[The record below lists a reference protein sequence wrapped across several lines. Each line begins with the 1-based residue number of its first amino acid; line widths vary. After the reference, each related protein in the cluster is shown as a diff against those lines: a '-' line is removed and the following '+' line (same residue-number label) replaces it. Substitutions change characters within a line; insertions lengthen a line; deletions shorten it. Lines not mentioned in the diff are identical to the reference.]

1 MTNDDA
7 GQKEADM
14 VRYLEKSEYGKCRPL
29 WEEAFPEDSK
39 SFADYYF
46 SEKLPSSKVLAIE
59 GEEGKLLT
67 MAHLNPY
74 TISVNGRK
82 WELPYIVGVA
92 TAADKRHKG
101 YMSQILYKMLKD
113 LKQEKKPFCFLMPAA
128 EAIYRPFQFAFIYDQ
143 PVCKSEDEP
152 EKNLEKRQVD
162 LAEKA
167 EELAH
172 WLNDWLD
179 KHYEVYAIRDKAYM
193 ELLKKELESEAGE
206 VTGWYEEDGKLHALE
221 AWWGLG
227 KREERFYYSLS
238 EIKPADTH
246 PAIMA
251 RITDMKALLEVIG
264 LNEDAPEDRF
274 QAVLCVK
281 DPIIPENEGRWLWK
295 LKKNRSTL
303 ERMNGLGLQT
313 EAEGSEQAVPS
324 SSEVLEINIDEL
336 AQWIFGYKPLG
347 EILSVVPPFW
357 TEYVRT
363 LRGVFIDEVV

>member
-1 MTNDDA
+1 
-7 GQKEADM
+7 M

-46 SEKLPSSKVLAIE
+46 SEKLPGSKVLAIE
-59 GEEGKLLT
+59 GEEGRLLT

-74 TISVNGRK
+74 TISVNGKK

-92 TAADKRHKG
+92 TATDQRHKG
-101 YMSQILYKMLKD
+101 YMRQVLYKMLRD
-113 LKQEKKPFCFLMPAA
+113 LNQEKKPFCFLMPAA

-143 PVCKSEDEP
+143 PVWKPEDEP
-152 EKNLEKRQVD
+152 EKDLEKKPVDLADQAEVMADWLDRWLEKR
-162 LAEKA
+162 
-167 EELAH
+167 
-172 WLNDWLD
+172 
-179 KHYEVYAIRDKAYM
+179 YEVYAVRDKAYM

-206 VTGWYEEDGKLHALE
+206 VIGWYEKDGKLHALE

-238 EIKPADTH
+238 EMKPADTH

-251 RITDMKALLEVIG
+251 RITDVKALLEVIG

-274 QAVLCVK
+274 QAVISIK
-281 DPIIPENEGRWLWK
+281 DPIVKENKGRWLWK
-295 LKKNRSTL
+295 LEKNGSTL
-303 ERMNGLGLQT
+303 EQMKGLAVQAET
-313 EAEGSEQAVPS
+313 EASEQAIPS
-324 SSEVLEINIDEL
+324 SSEVLEINIDQL
-336 AQWIFGYKPLG
+336 AQWIFGYKPL
-347 EILSVVPPFW
+347 EEVLSVAPPFW

-363 LRGVFIDEVV
+363 LRGVFLDEVV

>member
-1 MTNDDA
+1 
-7 GQKEADM
+7 M

-46 SEKLPSSKVLAIE
+46 SEKLPGSKVLAIE
-59 GEEGKLLT
+59 EDGRLLT

-74 TISVNGRK
+74 TISVNRKK

-92 TAADKRHKG
+92 TATDQRHKG
-101 YMSQILYKMLKD
+101 YMRQVLYKVLRD
-113 LKQEKKPFCFLMPAA
+113 LHQEKKPFCFLMPAA
-128 EAIYRPFQFAFIYDQ
+128 ETIYRPFQFAFIYDQ
-143 PVCKSEDEP
+143 PVWKPEDEP
-152 EKNLEKRQVD
+152 EKNLEKRPVD
-162 LAEKA
+162 LADQA
-167 EELAH
+167 EVMA
-172 WLNDWLD
+172 DWLD
-179 KHYEVYAIRDKAYM
+179 HWLEKRYEVYAVRDKAYM

-206 VTGWYEEDGKLHALE
+206 VTGWYEKDGKLHALE

-238 EIKPADTH
+238 EIKPADMH

-251 RITDMKALLEVIG
+251 RITDIKALLEVIR

-274 QAVLCVK
+274 QAVISIK
-281 DPIIPENEGRWLWK
+281 DPIIQENGGRWLWK
-295 LKKNRSTL
+295 LGKNGSTL
-303 ERMNGLGLQT
+303 ERMNGLAVQT
-313 EAEGSEQAVPS
+313 ETEGSEQAIPS

-336 AQWIFGYKPLG
+336 AQWIFGYKPL
-347 EILSVVPPFW
+347 EEVLSVAPPFW

-363 LRGVFIDEVV
+363 LQGVFLDEVV